1 MIIIL
6 LVLAMVLLTC
16 LLFFEKRENRK
27 GILPTKTVL
36 SLLFIVTAISQIHLM
51 QPYTLFIIIGLLFCL
66 GGDVFLALPQ
76 DRMFLFGLISF
87 LVGHV
92 CYVIGF
98 VWIAGPSKMTLL
110 GVMVTMVLGGLIY
123 IWLKPHL
130 GSMKKPVIA
139 YILVI
144 SFMFIGAW
152 SVLGMPQ
159 QPLMARLLIFLGAAC
174 FYISDIFVA
183 RDRFLKNAF
192 INRLLGLP
200 LYYLAQFMIAFSIGM
215 VR

>member
-6 LVLAMVLLTC
+6 LVLAIVLLVG

-27 GILPTKTVL
+27 GLLPTKTVL

-51 QPYTLFIIIGLLFCL
+51 QPYTLFIVIGLLFCL

-76 DRMFLFGLISF
+76 DRMFLLGLISF
-87 LVGHV
+87 LLGHV

-98 VWIAGPSKMTLL
+98 VWISGPSGMTLIGAIVTIVL
-110 GVMVTMVLGGLIY
+110 GVVVYL
-123 IWLKPHL
+123 WLKPHL
-130 GSMKKPVIA
+130 GSMKIPVIA

-144 SFMFIGAW
+144 SLMFIGAW

-159 QPLMARLLIFLGAAC
+159 QPLAARLSIFVGAAC

-192 INRLLGLP
+192 TNRLLGLP
-200 LYYLAQFMIAFSIGM
+200 LYYTAQFMIAFSIGM
-215 VR
+215 VC

>member
-1 MIIIL
+1 MIPL
-6 LVLAMVLLTC
+6 LLIPAIVLLIC
-16 LLFFEKRENRK
+16 LLIFEKRENRK
-27 GILPTKTVL
+27 GMLPTKTVL
-36 SLLFIVTAISQIHLM
+36 SLLFIITAISQIHLI

-76 DRMFLFGLISF
+76 ERMFLWGLISF

-98 VWIAGPSKMTLL
+98 IWIADASKMTLM
-110 GVMVTMVLGGLIY
+110 GVVVTMLLGGVIY

-130 GSMKKPVIA
+130 GNMKKPVIA
-139 YILVI
+139 YIFVI

-152 SVLGMPQ
+152 SVLGMPR
-159 QPLMARLLIFLGAAC
+159 QPFTARLLIFVGAAS

-183 RDRFLKNAF
+183 RDRFLKYSF

>member
-1 MIIIL
+1 MIMIL
-6 LVLAMVLLTC
+6 LILAIVLLMG

-27 GILPTKTVL
+27 GMLPTKTVL
-36 SLLFIVTAISQIHLM
+36 SLLFIITAISQIHLL

-76 DRMFLFGLISF
+76 NRMFFFGLVSF
-87 LVGHV
+87 LLGHV

-98 VWIAGPSKMTLL
+98 VWIAGPNKMTLIGVVVTILL
-110 GVMVTMVLGGLIY
+110 GVLVYV
-123 IWLKPHL
+123 WLKPHL

-144 SFMFIGAW
+144 SLMFIGAW

-159 QPLMARLLIFLGAAC
+159 QPFTARLLIFVGAAS

-183 RDRFLKNAF
+183 RDRFVKNAF

-200 LYYLAQFMIAFSIGM
+200 LYYMAQFMIAFSIGM
-215 VR
+215 VH

>member
-1 MIIIL
+1 MIIIILVPAIVL
-6 LVLAMVLLTC
+6 LVG

-27 GILPTKTVL
+27 GMLPTKTVL
-36 SLLFIVTAISQIHLM
+36 SLLFIVTAISQIHLI

-87 LVGHV
+87 LLGHV

-98 VWIAGPSKMTLL
+98 IWIADPGNMTLI
-110 GVMVTMVLGGLIY
+110 GVIVTLVLGTIIY

-130 GSMKKPVIA
+130 GTMKKPVIA

-144 SFMFIGAW
+144 SSMFISAW
-152 SVLGMPQ
+152 SVLGMQQ
-159 QPLMARLLIFLGAAC
+159 QPIMARLLIFVGAAG

-183 RDRFLKNAF
+183 RDRFLKNDF
-192 INRLLGLP
+192 MNRLWGLP
-200 LYYLAQFMIAFSIGM
+200 LYYVAQFMIAFSIGI

>member
-1 MIIIL
+1 MILML
-6 LVLAMVLLTC
+6 LVPAIVLLAG
-16 LLFFEKRENRK
+16 LLFFEKKENRK
-27 GILPTKTVL
+27 GLLPTKTVL
-36 SLLFIVTAISQIHLM
+36 SLLFIVTAISQIHIM

-87 LVGHV
+87 LLGHV

-98 VWIAGPSKMTLL
+98 VWIAGPSKMTLI
-110 GVMVTMVLGGLIY
+110 GIIVTMVLGGLIY
-123 IWLKPHL
+123 VWLKPHL
-130 GSMKKPVIA
+130 GTMKKPVIA

-144 SFMFIGAW
+144 SFMFTGAW
-152 SVLGMPQ
+152 SVLGMQQ
-159 QPLMARLLIFLGAAC
+159 QPFMARLLIFAGAAS

-183 RDRFLKNAF
+183 RDRFFKNAF

-200 LYYLAQFMIAFSIGM
+200 LYYVAQFMIALSIGM

>member
-1 MIIIL
+1 MIIIII
-6 LVLAMVLLTC
+6 VLAIVLLAV

-27 GILPTKTVL
+27 GMLPTKTVL
-36 SLLFIVTAISQIHLM
+36 SLLFIVTAISQIHIM

-87 LVGHV
+87 LLGHV

-98 VWIAGPSKMTLL
+98 VWIAGPSKMTLI
-110 GVMVTMVLGGLIY
+110 GIIVTMVLGGLIY
-123 IWLKPHL
+123 VWLKPHL
-130 GSMKKPVIA
+130 GTMKKPVIA

-144 SFMFIGAW
+144 SFMFTGAW
-152 SVLGMPQ
+152 SVLGMQQ
-159 QPLMARLLIFLGAAC
+159 QPFIARLLIFAGAAS

-200 LYYLAQFMIAFSIGM
+200 LYYVAQFMIALSIGM

>member
-1 MIIIL
+1 MIMIL
-6 LVLAMVLLTC
+6 LILAIVLLVG

-27 GILPTKTVL
+27 GLLPTKTVL

-76 DRMFLFGLISF
+76 DRMFLFGLVSF
-87 LVGHV
+87 LLGHV

-98 VWIAGPSKMTLL
+98 VWIAGPSNMTLL
-110 GVMVTMVLGGLIY
+110 GVIVTMVLGVLVY
-123 IWLKPHL
+123 VWLKPHL

-159 QPLMARLLIFLGAAC
+159 QSLMARLLIFVGAAA

-183 RDRFLKNAF
+183 RDRFLKNDF
-192 INRLLGLP
+192 INRLVGLP
-200 LYYLAQFMIAFSIGM
+200 LYYMAQFMIAFSIGM